1 MEKLITLLALR
12 LIFKNEKTVVELY
25 KGIYPDKKT
34 KQIKEVSTKPQNNM
48 GTFVKPKDNKQKEL
62 VDGLNF
68 LKNKKNKTKKD
79 RESIG
84 ILESVLKNLS

>member
-34 KQIKEVSTKPQNNM
+34 KQIKKVSTQPKNNM

>member
-34 KQIKEVSTKPQNNM
+34 KQIKKVSTQPKNNM
-48 GTFVKPKDNKQKEL
+48 GTFVKPKDNKQTQKVL
-62 VDGLNF
+62 SSS
-68 LKNKKNKTKKD
+68 
-79 RESIG
+79 REHNSPCVG
-84 ILESVLKNLS
+84 RKAVWLGTCGWPVVS

>member
-25 KGIYPDKKT
+25 KEIYPDKKI
-34 KQIKEVSTKPQNNM
+34 KQIKKVSNQPKNNM
-48 GTFVKPKDNKQKEL
+48 GTFVKPKNNKQKEL